1 MEDIK
6 NINGITEQEF
16 LDKYNSSK
24 YEKPSVTVDM
34 LLFTLDEIRSE
45 DIKRLPEK
53 ELKILLIKRRDHP
66 FIGTWAI
73 PGGFVAINESVDDAA
88 YRELKEETNIDNI
101 YMEQLYT
108 WGDVNRD
115 PRMRVVSTS
124 YMALV
129 NKQGLKEKA
138 GDDASDLAWFSI
150 SKELIE
156 DYKTQNGQT
165 IKNYILS
172 LISHEKDIKIIYN
185 IKETNSFIG
194 FNKKVSY
201 KFEVKKSSNY
211 KLAFD
216 HVEILSYAL
225 ERMGNKVQYTTI
237 AFSLLSKTFTL
248 TELQQVYELL
258 LGRQLTKPNFR
269 RWISKVVEETSYTK
283 REGSY
288 RPSKLYKLNKKL
300 ILKGFTNI

>member
-1 MEDIK
+1 MKDVK
-6 NINGITEQEF
+6 TINGLNEQDF
-16 LDKYNSSK
+16 LSTYDSSK

-34 LLFTLDEIRSE
+34 LLFTLDELKTC

-53 ELKILLIKRRDHP
+53 ELKILLIKRKDHP
-66 FIGTWAI
+66 FIDDWAI
-73 PGGFVAINESVDDAA
+73 PGGFVDINESVDDAA

-108 WGDVNRD
+108 LGEVNRD
-115 PRMRVVSTS
+115 PRMRVISTS
-124 YMALV
+124 YIALV
-129 NKQGLKEKA
+129 NKKGLKEKA
-138 GDDASDLAWFSI
+138 WDDASDLSWFSI
-150 SKELIE
+150 NKELIE
-156 DYKTQNGQT
+156 EYKTQDDEI

-172 LISHEKDIKIIYN
+172 LVSNEKGIKILYN
-185 IKETNSFIG
+185 ITEVISFIG

-201 KFEVKKSSNY
+201 KFNLKESSNS

-216 HVEILSYAL
+216 HVDILSYAL
-225 ERMGNKVQYTTI
+225 ERMNNKVQYTTI
-237 AFSLLSKTFTL
+237 AFSLLEDTFTL

-258 LGRQLTKPNFR
+258 LGRELTKSNFR

-288 RPSKLYKLNKKL
+288 RPSKLYTLNKKL
-300 ILKGFTNI
+300 VLKGFTNI